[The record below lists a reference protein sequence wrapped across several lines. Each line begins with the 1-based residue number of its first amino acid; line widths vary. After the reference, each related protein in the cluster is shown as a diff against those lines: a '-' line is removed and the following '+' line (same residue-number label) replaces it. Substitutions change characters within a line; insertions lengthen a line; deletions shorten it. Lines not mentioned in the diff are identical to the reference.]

1 MPIQSLQDKRKMQQ
15 VRVLPR
21 LLAITAALTLYSWI
35 FVILGLSVPTAFAQT
50 AESAAAPPTAIAE
63 YRLGAGDGVRISV
76 YQSPD
81 LSVEARISEAGLV
94 SYPLLGNIKIGGLSV
109 GAAEK
114 LIADGLKARNFV
126 KLPQVSVLV
135 TQVRSNQASVLGQ
148 VNRPGR
154 FPIEATDMRLS
165 DLLAIAGGI
174 AVTGA
179 DTVVLVGTRSG
190 QRFRKEID
198 IADIFGL
205 SSGENDVF
213 VLNGDVVYVE
223 RAPVAYIYGDVQR
236 PGPMRL
242 ERGLTV
248 MQALATGGGLTQRG
262 TEKALRLHRKGADGK
277 LRVLQPAMDD
287 VLKDGDVVFIRESLF

>member
-1 MPIQSLQDKRKMQQ
+1 MSLRSARCER
-15 VRVLPR
+15 RVDS
-21 LLAITAALTLYSWI
+21 LTLS
-35 FVILGLSVPTAFAQT
+35 FLMLSCLLFCLLFCPTAFAEATETGASVNAT
-50 AESAAAPPTAIAE
+50 AE
-63 YRLGAGDGVRISV
+63 YQLGAGDVVRISV

-94 SYPLLGNIKIGGLSV
+94 SYPLLGNIKIGGLSA

-114 LIADGLKARNFV
+114 LIADGLKAKNFV
-126 KLPQVSVLV
+126 RLPQVSVLV

-154 FPIEATDMRLS
+154 FPIEANDMRLS

-174 AVTGA
+174 SGNGA
-179 DTVVLVGTRSG
+179 DAVILVGTRNG
-190 QRFRKEID
+190 QRIRKEID
-198 IADIFGL
+198 LADIFGA
-205 SSGENDVF
+205 STSEKDVF
-213 VLNGDVVYVE
+213 VSNGDVVYVE
-223 RAPVAYIYGDVQR
+223 RAPIAYIYGDVQR

-248 MQALATGGGLTQRG
+248 MQALATGGGLTPRG

-277 LRVLQPAMDD
+277 LRVMQPAMDD

>member
-1 MPIQSLQDKRKMQQ
+1 MKKNTARACCGHWLALVPL
-15 VRVLPR
+15 VLLC
-21 LLAITAALTLYSWI
+21 LLYQ
-35 FVILGLSVPTAFAQT
+35 PTASAQASET
-50 AESAAAPPTAIAE
+50 VAAPNPSANANANANANATATAD
-63 YRLGAGDGVRISV
+63 YRLGAGDAVRINV

-81 LSVEARISEAGLV
+81 LSIDARISEAGVV
-94 SYPLLGNIKIGGLSV
+94 SYPLLGNIKIGGMSV

-114 LIADGLKARNFV
+114 LIADGLKAKNFV

-154 FPIEATDMRLS
+154 FPIEANDMRLS

-174 AVTGA
+174 ATTGA
-179 DTVVLVGTRSG
+179 DSVILVGTRNG
-190 QRFRKEID
+190 QRIRKEID
-198 IADIFGL
+198 LTDIFGK
-205 SSGENDVF
+205 SSGDNDVF
-213 VLNGDVVYVE
+213 VFNGDVVFVE
-223 RAPVAYIYGDVQR
+223 RSPIAYIYGEVQR

-262 TEKALRLHRKGADGK
+262 TEKSLRLHRKGPDGK